1 MTDAAPP
8 DSGPVDVA
16 PPPGI
21 DVTRPN
27 IARVYDYWLGGKDN
41 DASDRKLGDQML
53 ALDPGFRDLVRGNR
67 DFLSA
72 AVARAA
78 RESGIE
84 QFLDLGAGLPASP
97 AIHDAARAE
106 QPQARFAYVDNDPVA
121 VLHTQAILAGSS
133 GLASVDANL
142 GDPASVLAHP
152 ATLSVLDLAEP
163 AGIILGSVG
172 HFLPPAVLRDLVEQY
187 LSRLAAGSWL
197 IISLGRAEDDE
208 PEERL
213 QPAYT
218 AAQTY
223 RYSPSDFEALFAG
236 TAIVAPGLREARA
249 WVAGKASPPP
259 AKGLFMHCG
268 AGIKRA

>member
-1 MTDAAPP
+1 MTDAALP
-8 DSGPVDVA
+8 DFAAADTV

-41 DASDRKLGDQML
+41 FASDRKLGDQML

-67 DFLSA
+67 DFLCA
-72 AVARAA
+72 AVTQAA
-78 RESGIE
+78 REGGIG

-97 AIHDAARAE
+97 AIHDAARAAL
-106 QPQARFAYVDNDPVA
+106 PAARFAYVDNDPVA
-121 VLHTQAILAGSS
+121 MLHMQAILAGSS

-142 GDPASVLAHP
+142 ADPASVLAHP

-172 HFLPPAVLRDLVEQY
+172 HFLPPAVMRDLVAEY
-187 LSRLAAGSWL
+187 LSRSAAGSWL
-197 IISLGRAEDDE
+197 IISMGRAEDDE
-208 PEERL
+208 PEETL

-223 RYSPSDFEALFAG
+223 RYSPSDFEALFTG
-236 TAIVAPGLREARA
+236 TDIVPPGLREARA

-268 AGIKRA
+268 VGIKRA

>member
-8 DSGPVDVA
+8 DTGSADAA

-41 DASDRKLGDQML
+41 FASDRKLGDQML

-78 RESGIE
+78 REGGIG

-97 AIHDAARAE
+97 AIHDAARGQHPA
-106 QPQARFAYVDNDPVA
+106 ARFAYVDNDPVA

-142 GDPASVLAHP
+142 ADPASVLAHP

-163 AGIILGSVG
+163 VGIIFGSVG
-172 HFLPPAVLRDLVEQY
+172 HFLPPAVMRDLVAEY

-208 PEERL
+208 PEETL

-223 RYSPSDFEALFAG
+223 RYSPADLEALFAG
-236 TAIVAPGLREARA
+236 SEIVPPGLRDARA
-249 WVAGKASPPP
+249 WVAGKASSLP

-268 AGIKRA
+268 VGVKRA